1 MESNDLIIL
10 IVITTML
17 FFAHFTK
24 KWSLVSAI
32 MFIMFIMLFFTQYEI
47 ARLVCFVAFLV
58 LMILD
63 AKHKG
68 NESVF
73 IKYNIYSEHCVK
85 CKIKCTIFISLLAI
99 FSRCRGNV
107 NSIYFFK
114 PKFGS

>member
-10 IVITTML
+10 IVIPTML

-32 MFIMFIMLFFTQYEI
+32 MFIMCFFAQHLI
-47 ARLVCFVAFLV
+47 AELVCFVAFLV

-63 AKHKG
+63 GKHKG

-73 IKYNIYSEHCVK
+73 IKYNIYSEHCVLPK
-85 CKIKCTIFISLLAI
+85 KFVLIISI
-99 FSRCRGNV
+99 IGVIC
-107 NSIYFFK
+107 SILSII
-114 PKFGS
+114 GMLIGC